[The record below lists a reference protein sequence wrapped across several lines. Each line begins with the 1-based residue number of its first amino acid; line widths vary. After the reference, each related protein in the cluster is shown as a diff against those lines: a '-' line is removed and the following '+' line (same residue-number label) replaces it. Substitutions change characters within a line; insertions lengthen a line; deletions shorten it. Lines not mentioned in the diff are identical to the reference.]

1 MDASRFAS
9 PRIVHLAH
17 TTAAGGAELAL
28 KRLLDAETD
37 WQASLLVPA
46 REDEDIFSGVS
57 WRSVRGVR
65 QIAGA
70 SSGGP
75 LRMAGLAVR
84 LLVQAAVTRWHHRV
98 RESDLVVANSTR
110 AAAYGALAL
119 LGTDR
124 PFVVHLRDHVTPESL
139 GSFGYRMMTDLVLPR
154 ADGVIANS
162 DGTLATAASFLRDDA
177 VSAVI
182 PSPAGLERL
191 RTLPRAEGQPL
202 RIGMLARL
210 DPWKGQ
216 LALIEAFAEA
226 FPDGDVELDLAGA
239 GLFEH
244 DAFITQLKRRAAEL
258 GVADRVNFLGHV
270 EDIASLLATWSIT
283 VQYSMRPEPL
293 GQNVLQCLAAGT
305 ALVTADEGG
314 PAEWVRHEQNGLR
327 VAPRDAGALAAALR
341 RLADDPDLRM
351 RLGRAARTTPGLL
364 DDSEIAAIHAHLYRD
379 VIGAAHGGRFA
390 ERELGPVVTIPFEAS
405 HPLAAFRAVPV
416 AGARTT

>member
-9 PRIVHLAH
+9 PHIVHLAH

-46 REDEDIFSGVS
+46 REDEDVFSDVS
-57 WRSVRGVR
+57 SRSVRGVR
-65 QIAGA
+65 QVAGA

-75 LRMAGLAVR
+75 LRLIGLAVR
-84 LLVQAAVTRWHHRV
+84 LLVQAAVTRWHRRV
-98 RESDLVVANSTR
+98 RDSDLVVANSTR
-110 AAAYGALAL
+110 AAAYGALAV

-124 PFVVHLRDHVTPESL
+124 PLVIHLRDHITPESL
-139 GSFGYRMMTDLVLPR
+139 GSFGYRMMTSLVLPR
-154 ADGVIANS
+154 ADGIIANS
-162 DGTLATAASFLRDDA
+162 NGTLATAASFLRDDA

-182 PSPAGLERL
+182 PSPSGLDRL
-191 RTLPRAEGQPL
+191 RALPRAEGQPL

-244 DAFITQLKRRAAEL
+244 EAFIAQLKSRAAEL
-258 GVADRVNFLGHV
+258 GVGDRVNFLGHV
-270 EDIASLLATWSIT
+270 EDIAPLLASWSIT

-314 PAEWVRHEQNGLR
+314 PVEWVRHEQNGLR
-327 VAPRDAGALAAALR
+327 VAPRDPGALAAALR
-341 RLADDPDLRM
+341 RLADDAELRM

-364 DDSEIAAIHAHLYRD
+364 DDTEIAAIHAHLYRD
-379 VIGAAHGGRFA
+379 VIGTTGSGRLA
-390 ERELGPVVTIPFEAS
+390 ERELNPVVTIPFGSS
-405 HPLAAFRAVPV
+405 HPLAAFQALPV
-416 AGARTT
+416 ARARTT

>member
-9 PRIVHLAH
+9 PHIVHLAH

-28 KRLLDAETD
+28 RRLLDAESD

-46 REDEDIFSGVS
+46 REEEDVFSEVS
-57 WRSVRGVR
+57 SRSVRGVR
-65 QIAGA
+65 QLAGA

-75 LRMAGLAVR
+75 LRMVGLAAR

-98 RESDLVVANSTR
+98 RDSDLVVANSTR
-110 AAAYGALAL
+110 AAAYGALAV
-119 LGTDR
+119 LGTER

-139 GSFGYRMMTDLVLPR
+139 GSFGYKMMTRLVLPR
-154 ADGVIANS
+154 ADGVVANS
-162 DGTLATAASFLRDDA
+162 RGTLATASSFLRHDA

-182 PSPAGLERL
+182 PSPSGLGAL
-191 RTLPRAEGQPL
+191 RSLPRAEGQPL

-216 LALIEAFAEA
+216 LDLIEAFARA

-239 GLFEH
+239 ALFEH
-244 DAFITQLKRRAAEL
+244 DSFVAQLRRRAEEL

-270 EDIASLLATWSIT
+270 DDIAPLLASWSIT

-314 PAEWVRHEQNGLR
+314 PVEWVHHEQNGLR
-327 VAPRDAGALAAALR
+327 VAPRDVDALSAALR
-341 RLADDPDLRM
+341 RLADDPQLRM
-351 RLGRAARTTPGLL
+351 RLGRAARATPGLL
-364 DDSEIAAIHAHLYRD
+364 DDADIATIHAHLYRD
-379 VIGAAHGGRFA
+379 VIGTAYTGRMDHVD
-390 ERELGPVVTIPFEAS
+390 LTPVPIPLESS
-405 HPLAAFRAVPV
+405 HPIAAFQAIPV